1 MRAANEKIYLVV
13 LTALLLLAGC
23 ATSAKQE
30 SLAYAPTKPNDMT
43 APVSHNGAIYQDGFG
58 LSLFEDRKARR
69 VGDALTI
76 VLVEKTAASKKAST
90 NTAKAGDIKA
100 GIPNLLGAPLS
111 FNAPGRPGLDLALEA
126 ELNSDQKFKGEG
138 DSSLSNSLNGRITV
152 TVAEVLSNGYL
163 VVRGEKQLNINQ
175 GDEYVRFSGIVRPAD
190 VRSDNTVVSTLV
202 ADAKITYVGDGVV
215 ADANGM
221 GIIGRFFNKL
231 WPF

>member
-1 MRAANEKIYLVV
+1 MRAGNYL
-13 LTALLLLAGC
+13 LTLGMMVLLAGC
-23 ATSAKQE
+23 STSPKRD
-30 SLAYAPTKPNDMT
+30 SLAYAPAKPQDMT
-43 APVSHNGAIYQDGFG
+43 APVSHNGAIYQEGFA
-58 LSLFEDRKARR
+58 LSLFEDKKARR

-76 VLVEKTAASKKAST
+76 VLVEKTAASKKATT

-100 GIPNLLGAPLS
+100 GIPSLLGAPLT
-111 FNAPGRPGLDLALEA
+111 FNAPGRAGLDLALEA
-126 ELNSDQKFKGEG
+126 ELSSDQKFTGQG

-190 VRSDNTVVSTLV
+190 VRSDNTVASTLV
-202 ADAKITYVGDGVV
+202 ADAKITYIGDGVV
-215 ADANGM
+215 ADANSM

>member
-1 MRAANEKIYLVV
+1 MRAGNYL
-13 LTALLLLAGC
+13 LTLGMMVLLAGC
-23 ATSAKQE
+23 STSPKRD
-30 SLAYAPTKPNDMT
+30 SLAYAPAKPQNMT
-43 APVSHNGAIYQDGFG
+43 APVSHNGAIYQEGFAF
-58 LSLFEDRKARR
+58 SLFEDKKARR

-76 VLVEKTAASKKAST
+76 VLVEKTAASKKATT

-100 GIPNLLGAPLS
+100 GIPSLLGAPLT
-111 FNAPGRPGLDLALEA
+111 FNAPGRAGLDLALEA
-126 ELNSDQKFKGEG
+126 ELSSDQKFKGQG

-190 VRSDNTVVSTLV
+190 VRSDNTVASTLV
-202 ADAKITYVGDGVV
+202 ADAKITYIGDGVV
-215 ADANGM
+215 ADANSM